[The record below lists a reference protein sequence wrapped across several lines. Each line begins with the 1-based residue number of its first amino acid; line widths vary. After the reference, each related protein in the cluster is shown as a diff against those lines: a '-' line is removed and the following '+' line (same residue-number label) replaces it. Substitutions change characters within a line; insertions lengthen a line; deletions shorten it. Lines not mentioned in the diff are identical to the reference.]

1 MINDATDRHSEITRD
16 FADIYQQA
24 ATFINEVNDILAGEN
39 VFLTLNL
46 PQIRS
51 NRRPTGIQSET
62 SAKHFEISCHNVIL
76 DTVVESINRRFADHK
91 DLYKKIAC
99 FDPNR
104 LDEVKAHPERIK
116 LTTVPEALPE
126 VGSVSLRK
134 ELISSASNC
143 AQLKQGL
150 LPLDA
155 DGNSDETDDDNMDGE
170 KMIIHPRRNW
180 GK

>member
-1 MINDATDRHSEITRD
+1 M
-16 FADIYQQA
+16 
-24 ATFINEVNDILAGEN
+24 
-39 VFLTLNL
+39 
-46 PQIRS
+46 
-51 NRRPTGIQSET
+51 
-62 SAKHFEISCHNVIL
+62 
-76 DTVVESINRRFADHK
+76 
-91 DLYKKIAC
+91 
-99 FDPNR
+99 
-104 LDEVKAHPERIK
+104 KAHPERIK

-126 VGSVSLRK
+126 VGSVSLRE

-155 DGNSDETDDDNMDGE
+155 DGNSDETDDDMDGE